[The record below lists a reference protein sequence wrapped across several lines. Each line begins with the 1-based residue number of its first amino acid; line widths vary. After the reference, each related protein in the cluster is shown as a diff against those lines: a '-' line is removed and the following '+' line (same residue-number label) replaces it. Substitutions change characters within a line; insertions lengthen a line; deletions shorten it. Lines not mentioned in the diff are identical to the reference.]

1 MTSGSLRSR
10 LMAGGAA
17 AIAAAL
23 VIAGFGL
30 TLLFERH
37 LSRSLA
43 QELDVYINQLLT
55 GIDVDQERLVVA
67 SAPADPRFFEPLSGH
82 YWQIS
87 DDRGVLLRSRSLW
100 DTSLPLAAD
109 EVKPGDM
116 HQHEV
121 AGPKGE
127 RLLVAERGVSVSI
140 NDQQTPVRVAVA
152 TDFSRVL
159 TARTA
164 FAADLALA
172 LAGLGVVLGLA
183 TAVQVVL
190 GLRPLDAL
198 RRGIAEIRSGQRLH
212 LPETVPAEVR
222 PLVSEVNGLLR
233 AQEKEIVR
241 ARDRAADLA
250 HGLKTPLAALV
261 ADASRLR
268 EKGETAIA
276 AEIDSVV
283 AAMKRH
289 VDWELARSRARASD
303 RRPYAATLVRP
314 LLESIAATLARA
326 EERDVSFE
334 IVVPEDLSVS
344 LDRTDLAEVLGNLLE
359 NAYRHASS
367 RVRVSAASRR
377 EIVIEDDGPG
387 IAPEARERV
396 LARGGRLDV
405 SSGGAGLGLA
415 IVQDVVETAGW
426 RLALGASVLGGL
438 KVTLTDEQLM
448 QS

>member
-1 MTSGSLRSR
+1 MTRGSLRGR

-17 AIAAAL
+17 AIIAAL
-23 VIAGFGL
+23 AIAGLGL

-43 QELDVYINQLLT
+43 QELDVYINQLLA
-55 GIDVDQERLVVA
+55 GIEVDEGRLVLA
-67 SAPADPRFFEPLSGH
+67 SAPADPRFMEPLSGL

-87 DDRGVLLRSRSLW
+87 DDRATLLRSRSLW

-109 EVKPGDM
+109 EVQPGDM
-116 HQHEV
+116 HLHEI
-121 AGPKGE
+121 AGPGGA
-127 RLLVAERGVSVSI
+127 RLLVAERGVSLNI
-140 NDQQTPVRVAVA
+140 GDRQTPVRVAVA

-172 LAGLGVVLGLA
+172 LAGLGAVLGLA

-190 GLRPLDAL
+190 GLRPLDTL
-198 RRGIAEIRSGQRLH
+198 RRGIADIRSGRRPH
-212 LPETVPAEVR
+212 LPEAVPAEVR
-222 PLVSEVNGLLR
+222 PLVDEVNGLLA
-233 AQEKEIVR
+233 AQEKEILR

-250 HGLKTPLAALV
+250 HGLKTPLAALL

-268 EKGETAIA
+268 ERGETAIA

-289 VDWELARSRARASD
+289 VDRELARARARASD
-303 RRPYAATLVRP
+303 RRRGACTLVRP
-314 LLESIAATLARA
+314 LLDTLAATLARA
-326 EERDVSFE
+326 EEREVSFD
-334 IVVPEDLSVS
+334 IAVPQDLSVS
-344 LDRTDLAEVLGNLLE
+344 LDRADLAEVLGNLLE

-367 RVRVSAASRR
+367 RVRVSAASER

-387 IAPEARERV
+387 IAPEAREQV
-396 LARGGRLDV
+396 LLRGGRLDL

-415 IVQDVVETAGW
+415 IVQDVAEASGW
-426 RLALGASVLGGL
+426 RLELGQSALGGL
-438 KVTLTDEQLM
+438 KATLTYPQLK